1 MGFLRKVGKKI
12 KKGVKKLLGGKFG
25 KLIGGIGLAMMF
37 WGGANALFGNTKWF
51 QGLKTNLGKM
61 NPFGKADVTGA
72 VDTATKVMDTSTAAV
87 GEAGTAEAL
96 TGEALA
102 GAAESVKTGLQLGQ
116 EATRTLTDIP
126 FSELDLGQKIAKVG
140 VETKEFLVPEVGS
153 VKEFAGDVTRQVGF
167 QYAMGALEGEPV
179 DEGGYGRMPQV
190 GSMEAPQAAYVT
202 EVQRQMPQ
210 MQGMD
215 FQGLNT
221 SLFYGTLSPQWLAEQ
236 AREMQLAYRPPGI

>member
-12 KKGVKKLLGGKFG
+12 KNGVSKLLGGKFG
-25 KLIGGIGLAMMF
+25 KILGGIGLAMMF

-51 QGLKTNLGKM
+51 QGLKTNLAKIKT
-61 NPFGKADVTGA
+61 PFGKADVTGA
-72 VDTATKVMDTSTAAV
+72 VDTATKVMDTSTAVV

-96 TGEALA
+96 TGEAIA
-102 GAAESVKTGLQLGQ
+102 GAAESVKTGLQLGK

-140 VETKEFLVPEVGS
+140 VETKDFLIPEVGS
-153 VKEFAGDVTRQVGF
+153 VKEFAGDVTRQVGL
-167 QYAMGALEGEPV
+167 QYAMGALQGEPE

-190 GSMEAPQAAYVT
+190 GSMEAPQASYVA

-215 FQGLNT
+215 FNQLNQ
-221 SLFYGTLSPQWLAEQ
+221 SLFYGTLSPQWLMSQ
-236 AREMQLAYRPPGI
+236 TQYG